1 MEERSKELKV
11 MMEPFCARFEVVS
24 LALDDE
30 MRVGRCNDE
39 DGNATQNS
47 YSDQLPLYHPFY
59 RLSLLSPP

>member
-1 MEERSKELKV
+1 

-39 DGNATQNS
+39 DRNATQNS
-47 YSDQLPLYHPFY
+47 YSNQLPLYHPFY